1 MTPEQLRLLCPLR
14 PQTPVETL
22 CNVANLAWTVW
33 PFSAVHAAAI
43 GYCEAFLA
51 VIDPLPRDFCQ
62 CPGRP

>member
-14 PQTPVETL
+14 PQTPAETL

-33 PFSAVHAAAI
+33 PLSAVRAAAI

-62 CPGRP
+62 CPD